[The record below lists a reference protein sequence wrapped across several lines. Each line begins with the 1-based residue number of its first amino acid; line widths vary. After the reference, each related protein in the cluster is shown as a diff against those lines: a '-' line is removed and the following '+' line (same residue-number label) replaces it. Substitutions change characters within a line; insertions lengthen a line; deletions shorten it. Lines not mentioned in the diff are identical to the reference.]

1 MVKKIKSLILICLIT
16 AMIFPFGGVGIRSAS
31 AEVLPPFTSI
41 VIDDGNAGYTA
52 LGTWR
57 VSTGVKGY
65 NNSSTR
71 YTCCWQ
77 SLKLTFAD
85 DAAWRSKLRHVKVD
99 DQMASVNLY
108 RLKKGKLPCLRL
120 CFLQRRITRSY

>member
-1 MVKKIKSLILICLIT
+1 MIVMKGMRFMLKKIKSLILICLIT

-52 LGTWR
+52 SGTWR

-77 SLKLTFAD
+77 IAQ
-85 DAAWRSKLRHVKVD
+85 VD
-99 DQMASVNLY
+99 LCRRCGMA
-108 RLKKGKLPCLRL
+108 
-120 CFLQRRITRSY
+120 